1 MTLRPVSRRWRRA
14 SRRVRQARMLAQA
27 LRHKTRPV
35 AAHLIP
41 IRRCNLACAY
51 CNEYDDHSAPVA
63 TSDLVRRVDLLAG
76 LGTGI
81 VTFSGGEPL
90 LHPDLDVV
98 IRRIRSQG
106 MIATLITNGYLLT
119 RRRIQALNRAGLDH
133 LQISIDNVVP
143 DEISKKS
150 LKVLD
155 RKLQWLSEDA
165 DFDVVINTVVG
176 GGVRNPDDATVIA
189 TRARE
194 LGLSVT
200 VGIIHD
206 HSGQLLP
213 LEPHQREIVD
223 EIGTSGTSTFDI
235 SSYNSFQKNQ
245 ANGRPNEWHCRAG
258 ARYLYVCEDGLVH
271 WCSQQRGRP
280 GIPLERYTSADVE
293 REYHREKTCA
303 PWCTV
308 GCVHRVAQVDDLRRD
323 PVGTVGEW
331 FAPMPGP
338 SDAGVAAREGA
349 TAPVDT
355 LRSPRRRS
363 QMPVAVKA
371 LTWMFAT
378 SRHSAT
384 FRSAAQRV
392 FGIR

>member
-1 MTLRPVSRRWRRA
+1 
-14 SRRVRQARMLAQA
+14 MLAQS
-27 LRHKTRPV
+27 LRHSMRPV

-63 TSDLVRRVDLLAG
+63 TSDLVRRVDLLAD
-76 LGTGI
+76 LGTSI

-90 LHPDLDVV
+90 LHPELDVV
-98 IRRIRSQG
+98 IGRIRRRG

-176 GGVRNPDDATVIA
+176 GGVRNPDDAKVIA

-213 LEPHQREIVD
+213 LDRHQREIID
-223 EIGTSGTSTFDI
+223 EIGTSGTSTFDF
-235 SSYNSFQKNQ
+235 SSYNRFQKNL

-258 ARYLYVCEDGLVH
+258 ARYVYVCEDGLVH

-280 GIPLERYTSADVE
+280 GIPLENYTAADVA
-293 REYHREKTCA
+293 REYHREKSCA

-323 PVGTVGEW
+323 PVRTIGEW
-331 FAPMPGP
+331 FAPMSPPSPGIAVP
-338 SDAGVAAREGA
+338 DGAIAQADGIAG
-349 TAPVDT
+349 
-355 LRSPRRRS
+355 SPGRRKE
-363 QMPVAVKA
+363 MPVAVKA

-378 SRHSAT
+378 GRHSAM

>member
-1 MTLRPVSRRWRRA
+1 
-14 SRRVRQARMLAQA
+14 MLALS
-27 LRHKTRPV
+27 LRHATRPV

-51 CNEYDDHSAPVA
+51 CNEFDDHSAPVPTA
-63 TSDLVRRVDLLAG
+63 DLLRRIDLLAD

-90 LHPDLDVV
+90 LHPDLDVA
-98 IRRIRSQG
+98 IRRIRLRG
-106 MIATLITNGYLLT
+106 MVATLITNGYLLT
-119 RRRIQALNRAGLDH
+119 RGRIQALNRAGLDH

-155 RKLQWLSEDA
+155 RKLEWLASDA
-165 DFDVVINTVVG
+165 EFDVVINTVVG
-176 GGVRNPDDATVIA
+176 GGVRNPDDALIIA
-189 TRARE
+189 RRAGE
-194 LGLSVT
+194 LGLSTT

-206 HSGQLLP
+206 HSGQLVP
-213 LEPHQREIVD
+213 LEPHQRDIAEQ
-223 EIGTSGTSTFDI
+223 IGISGRSTFDF
-235 SSYNSFQKNQ
+235 SSYNRFQKNL
-245 ANGRPNEWHCRAG
+245 AHGRPNDWHCRAG

-280 GIPLERYTSADVE
+280 GIPLEQYTSTDLQ
-293 REYHREKTCA
+293 REYHREKACA

-323 PVGTVGEW
+323 PMGTVSEW
-331 FAPMPGP
+331 FAPTSTTG
-338 SDAGVAAREGA
+338 
-349 TAPVDT
+349 
-355 LRSPRRRS
+355 PRR
-363 QMPVAVKA
+363 MPVAVRA

-378 SRHSAT
+378 GRHSAA
-384 FRSAAQRV
+384 FRSAAQRM

>member
-1 MTLRPVSRRWRRA
+1 MDLIPVSRRWRRTT
-14 SRRVRQARMLAQA
+14 RRFRQARMLAQS
-27 LRHKTRPV
+27 LRHATRPV

-51 CNEYDDHSAPVA
+51 CNEFDDHSAPVA
-63 TSDLVRRVDLLAG
+63 IADLLRRVDLLAD

-90 LHPDLDVV
+90 LHPDLDLA
-98 IRRIRSQG
+98 IARIRSRG
-106 MIATLITNGYLLT
+106 MVATLITNGYLLT
-119 RRRIQALNRAGLDH
+119 RKRIQALNRAGLDH

-155 RKLQWLSEDA
+155 RKIEWLAQDA
-165 DFDVVINTVVG
+165 EFDVVINTVVG
-176 GGVRNPDDATVIA
+176 GGVRNPDDALVIA
-189 TRARE
+189 KRAGE
-194 LGLSVT
+194 LGLSTT

-206 HSGQLLP
+206 HSGQLVP
-213 LEPHQREIVD
+213 LEPHQREIA
-223 EIGTSGTSTFDI
+223 EQIGTSGRSTFDF
-235 SSYNSFQKNQ
+235 SSYNRFQRNL
-245 ANGRPNEWHCRAG
+245 AHGRPNEWHCRAG

-280 GIPLERYTSADVE
+280 GIPLEQYTSADIE
-293 REYHREKTCA
+293 REYHRVKSCA
-303 PWCTV
+303 SWCTV

-331 FAPMPGP
+331 FAPTSTSGP
-338 SDAGVAAREGA
+338 RE
-349 TAPVDT
+349 
-355 LRSPRRRS
+355 
-363 QMPVAVKA
+363 MPVAVRA

-378 SRHSAT
+378 GRHSAA
-384 FRSAAQRV
+384 FRSAAQRM